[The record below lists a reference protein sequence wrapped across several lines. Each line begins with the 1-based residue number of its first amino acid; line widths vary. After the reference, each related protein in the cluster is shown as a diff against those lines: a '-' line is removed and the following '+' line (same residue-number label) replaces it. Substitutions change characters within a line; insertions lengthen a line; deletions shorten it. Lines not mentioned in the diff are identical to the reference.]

1 MFKKKEKNNGFIGLG
16 FSRIVHIPENPN
28 SEKAKNEYDKVFED
42 FILPFFL
49 RSVFI
54 PEIPNFTKFKV
65 IEHKQY
71 FYGLTFC
78 EDSTTEYIFEDLL
91 PAEGYIKRRM
101 DSFPEYRKKFL
112 KKFNGIVGVSFSI
125 VPIYA
130 NRETK

>member
-1 MFKKKEKNNGFIGLG
+1 MFKKKEKNQKDSTYSAL
-16 FSRIVHIPENPN
+16 
-28 SEKAKNEYDKVFED
+28 VFAVNM
-42 FILPFFL
+42 L
-49 RSVFI
+49 I

-101 DSFPEYRKKFL
+101 DSFPQYRKKFL

-125 VPIYA
+125 VPIYG
-130 NRETK
+130 RDRS